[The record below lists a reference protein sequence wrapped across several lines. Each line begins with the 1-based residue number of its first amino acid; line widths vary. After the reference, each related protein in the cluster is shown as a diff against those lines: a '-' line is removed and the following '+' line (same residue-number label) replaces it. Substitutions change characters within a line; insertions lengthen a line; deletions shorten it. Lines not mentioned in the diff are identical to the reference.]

1 MSEEQES
8 GISGQ
13 GSENKESVVS
23 DQKQQDERLLMI
35 SKTIKAMAA
44 MSQVGMTYCIVIP
57 GHGVRE
63 DCRLGSNYI
72 APPHDR
78 SESSVMN
85 EVCGNIETILE
96 SHMRTLQHMG
106 ISSDAITGMIDAIV
120 RKAKERFEESS
131 KGLGEG
137 AGPQ

>member
-1 MSEEQES
+1 MSEQETEQEEK
-8 GISGQ
+8 IREQ
-13 GSENKESVVS
+13 AAE
-23 DQKQQDERLLMI
+23 DERLRMI
-35 SKTIKAMAA
+35 SKTIKAMASMA
-44 MSQVGMTYCIVIP
+44 QVGITFCIVIP

-85 EVCGNIETILE
+85 EVCGNIEAILE
-96 SHMRTLQHMG
+96 SHMNTLRTMG
-106 ISSDAITGMIDAIV
+106 ISNGAVTGMIDAIV
-120 RKAKERFEESS
+120 GKAKERFIESG

-137 AGPQ
+137 CGPQ